1 MHSTSDH
8 DAARAVAWRDR
19 RARSTDRRWNRLI
32 PHREAGN
39 FVCSPDGL
47 AHSPTTRRMQ
57 TLLDWFHR
65 IRDVRAIIAWGGY
78 AGLTAIIF
86 AETGLLV
93 GFFLPGDSLLVTA
106 GLLAATTGVFNV
118 WLLGLLLTVSSIIGN
133 TVGYGIGR
141 ASGQRLFRREDS
153 LLFNK
158 KHLYRAHEFYER
170 HGGKTVVIARFM
182 PIVRTFVPV
191 VAGMA
196 QMGYRRYTIYNVVGG
211 LGWIWS
217 MLFIGYF
224 LGRYI
229 PGVDQHIETV
239 IVIVVFVSILP
250 GIIGWLRAR
259 RS

>member
-1 MHSTSDH
+1 
-8 DAARAVAWRDR
+8 
-19 RARSTDRRWNRLI
+19 
-32 PHREAGN
+32 
-39 FVCSPDGL
+39 
-47 AHSPTTRRMQ
+47 MQ
-57 TLLDWFHR
+57 SLLDFFHR
-65 IRDVRAIIAWGGY
+65 LRDVRGLIAWGGY
-78 AGLTAIIF
+78 IGLTFIIF

-106 GLLAATTGVFNV
+106 GLLAATTGALNV
-118 WLLGLLLTVSSIIGN
+118 WLLGLLLTAASILGN
-133 TVGYGIGR
+133 TVGYGIGK
-141 ASGQRLFRREDS
+141 AAGPRLFTREDS

-170 HGGKTVVIARFM
+170 HGGKTVIIARFM

-196 QMGYRRYTIYNVVGG
+196 DMGYRRYTTFNVVGG
-211 LGWIWS
+211 LAWIWS

-229 PGVDQHIETV
+229 PGVDEHVETV
-239 IVIVVFVSILP
+239 IIIVIFLSLLP
-250 GIIGWLRAR
+250 GIIGWLKAR

>member
-196 QMGYRRYTIYNVVGG
+196 QMGYRRYTIYNVIGG

-250 GIIGWLRAR
+250 GIIGWFRAR

>member
-1 MHSTSDH
+1 MHS
-8 DAARAVAWRDR
+8 
-19 RARSTDRRWNRLI
+19 
-32 PHREAGN
+32 
-39 FVCSPDGL
+39 
-47 AHSPTTRRMQ
+47 
-57 TLLDWFHR
+57 LLDWLHR
-65 IRDVRAIIAWGGY
+65 VRDVQALIAWGGY

-118 WLLGLLLTVSSIIGN
+118 FYLGLLLTVASILGN
-133 TVGYGIGR
+133 TSGYQIGR
-141 ASGQRLFRREDS
+141 ATGTRLFRREDS

-196 QMGYRRYTIYNVVGG
+196 QMGYRRYTLYNVIGG
-211 LGWIWS
+211 LGWIWG

-229 PGVDQHIETV
+229 PGIDRHIETV
-239 IVIVVFVSILP
+239 IALVIFLSLLP

-259 RS
+259 RR

>member
-1 MHSTSDH
+1 MHS
-8 DAARAVAWRDR
+8 
-19 RARSTDRRWNRLI
+19 
-32 PHREAGN
+32 
-39 FVCSPDGL
+39 
-47 AHSPTTRRMQ
+47 
-57 TLLDWFHR
+57 LLDWLHR
-65 IRDVRAIIAWGGY
+65 VRDVRELIAWGGY
-78 AGLTAIIF
+78 AGLTGIIF

-118 WLLGLLLTVSSIIGN
+118 LWLGLLLTVASILGN
-133 TVGYGIGR
+133 TSGYAIGQ
-141 ASGQRLFRREDS
+141 ATGERLFRREDS

-196 QMGYRRYTIYNVVGG
+196 KMGYRRYTLYNVIGG
-211 LGWIWS
+211 LGWIWG
-217 MLFIGYF
+217 MIFIGYF

-229 PGVDQHIETV
+229 PGIDRHIETV
-239 IVIVVFVSILP
+239 IALVILLSLMP

-259 RS
+259 RR